1 LLVGSGI
8 TFEVDPRTLR
18 LPPARASGADPAKL
32 QRQIAAFGRSVT
44 GMPHLLV
51 YRASD
56 GELVIY
62 DGVTRAT
69 RVARL
74 TRRSTVTVEIVG
86 DLPVLANRLPMVEE
100 RLP

>member
-1 LLVGSGI
+1 MVGSGN

-69 RVARL
+69 RIALLVPGQ
-74 TRRSTVTVEIVG
+74 TVSVEVVG
-86 DLPVLANRLPMVEE
+86 DLPVPANRFPTVEE